1 MRVILRHAALA
12 ALPLLCGLAA
22 GWIFAGLQQSCWD
35 LVGPLLS
42 AKCRGVHLRYQIAFQ
57 TGGTAFG
64 GLIAAAIGIWLE
76 RRRMK
81 RVRGVTG
88 AAVGPPAS

>member
-1 MRVILRHAALA
+1 MRVILRHTALA
-12 ALPLLCGLAA
+12 ALPLVCGLAA
-22 GWIFAGLQQSCWD
+22 GWIFAGLQESCWD
-35 LVGPLLS
+35 LVGPIFS
-42 AKCRGVHLRYQIAFQ
+42 AKCRGVQLRYQVGIQ

-81 RVRGVTG
+81 RASG
-88 AAVGPPAS
+88 AAVSSPAS